1 MEVRRDRY
9 LNNLIDRM
17 HNGMIKVITG
27 VRRCGK
33 TYLLFELFGNY
44 LRDELGVGDD
54 RIVEV
59 ALDEE
64 ANRGLRDPGVLDS
77 YLKSKIANKTSQY
90 YVMLDEV
97 QYAISDEELR
107 GHEPPRLYGVLNG
120 LLRMRNVDVY
130 VTGSNSKLLS
140 SDVMT
145 QFRGRG
151 DEVRVRPLSFSEF
164 MQGFEGDKYQ
174 GWAEYVVFGGMPLLL
189 GKIGRAHV

>member
-1 MEVRRDRY
+1 MEGRRDRY

-44 LRDELGVGDD
+44 LRDELRVGDD
-54 RIVEV
+54 HIVEV

-64 ANRGLRDPGVLDS
+64 ANRGLRDPGALDS
-77 YLKSKIANKTSQY
+77 YLKSRIVNKTSRY

-107 GHEPPRLYGVLNG
+107 GARTSSPLWCAQRPAAHAKCRRLCDRQQLQTAVL
-120 LLRMRNVDVY
+120 
-130 VTGSNSKLLS
+130 
-140 SDVMT
+140 
-145 QFRGRG
+145 
-151 DEVRVRPLSFSEF
+151 
-164 MQGFEGDKYQ
+164 
-174 GWAEYVVFGGMPLLL
+174 
-189 GKIGRAHV
+189 

>member
-1 MEVRRDRY
+1 ME
-9 LNNLIDRM
+9 LCSTQKLASLCSE
-17 HNGMIKVITG
+17 GP
-27 VRRCGK
+27 
-33 TYLLFELFGNY
+33 
-44 LRDELGVGDD
+44 
-54 RIVEV
+54 V
-59 ALDEE
+59 ALDVSPP
-64 ANRGLRDPGVLDS
+64 LPLLDPTSCLNDTASVTEVLMHQLPDDTLFVADS
-77 YLKSKIANKTSQY
+77 YLKSRIVNKTSRY

-174 GWAEYVVFGGMPLLL
+174 G
-189 GKIGRAHV
+189 